1 MFYVALHA
9 AWMILAVAVGTVAG
23 YMGLVR
29 ATQAERPAGGQGG
42 RSLLPGRF
50 LLRPHVNFGSAY
62 YLMLYVGLI
71 FGWVMHEYLLDG
83 RVLPASVLRWH
94 IALAGA
100 IAVLIGLAWIL
111 GAGLVRRPAP
121 QMRARPRLHMVLN
134 FTACGLV
141 AVQIALAVYYVWIW
155 PATV

>member
-1 MFYVALHA
+1 MLYVALHA

-23 YMGLVR
+23 YQGLLR
-29 ATQAERPAGGQGG
+29 ATQRPD
-42 RSLLPGRF
+42 RPSLLPGRF
-50 LLRPHVNFGSAY
+50 LLRAHASVGTVY
-62 YLMLYVGLI
+62 YAMLYAGIL
-71 FGWVMHEYLLDG
+71 FGWVVHEYLLDG
-83 RVLPASVLRWH
+83 RVLSPSILRWH

-100 IAVLIGLAWIL
+100 IAVLYGAAWIL

-121 QMRARPRLHMVLN
+121 EVRARPRLHLVFN
-134 FTACGLV
+134 FSACALV